1 MRFDQLIAEELIVFD
16 PSIDS
21 KRSLFER
28 IGDVLEKTNKVRN
41 VQKVVKALFKRE
53 EEISTGIED
62 GFGIPHAKSK
72 YVTKPALCFFH
83 TAKLTDYS
91 GIDGMPIEY
100 IFAIVVPEK
109 SADMHLE
116 ILSTL
121 SRRLMN
127 TDFRKGIK
135 EATTPADIIRQISQE

>member
-21 KRSLFER
+21 KGSLFER
-28 IGDVLEKTNKVRN
+28 IGDVLRN

-91 GIDGMPIEY
+91 GIDEMPIEY

-127 TDFRKGIK
+127 ADFRKGIK

>member
-1 MRFDQLIAEELIVFD
+1 
-16 PSIDS
+16 
-21 KRSLFER
+21 
-28 IGDVLEKTNKVRN
+28 KVRN

-91 GIDGMPIEY
+91 GIDEMPIEY

-127 TDFRKGIK
+127 ADFRKGIK

>member
-1 MRFDQLIAEELIVFD
+1 MSFDQLIAEELVVFD

-21 KRSLFER
+21 KGSLFER
-28 IGDVLEKTNKVRN
+28 IGDVLEKTNRIRSAR
-41 VQKVVKALFKRE
+41 KVVKALFKRE
-53 EEISTGIED
+53 EEISTGIEE

-91 GIDGMPIEY
+91 GIDGVPIEY
-100 IFAIVVPEK
+100 VFAIVVPEK

-121 SRRLMN
+121 SRRLVDA
-127 TDFRKGIK
+127 DFRKEIK
-135 EATTPADIIRQISQE
+135 EATTPADIIRRINQA